1 MCEGPS
7 QLTMECMNTTVLN
20 YHLATAR
27 AADIERGMQHVL
39 VREPKRRRGFGGGR
53 YSGRRVALKARLIG

>member
-1 MCEGPS
+1 MCERPS

-39 VREPKRRRGFGGGR
+39 VREPSKRRRFSAVGR
-53 YSGRRVALKARLIG
+53 RERRVALKARLIG

>member
-1 MCEGPS
+1 MCEGTT
-7 QLTMECMNTTVLN
+7 QLIMESMNTTVLN

-39 VREPKRRRGFGGGR
+39 VREPATKRRRGFAGR
-53 YSGRRVALKARLIG
+53 RDRRVALKARLIG